1 MDFMLLMSDADLR
14 ICRCSSEKDSLD
26 CLRQADVNIL
36 QQVNTNVANSAFFG
50 TCIFVPVVDGRLI
63 PRRPTEILREGSVNG
78 VRDLAFSSC

>member
-14 ICRCSSEKDSLD
+14 ICRCSSAKDSLD
-26 CLRQADVNIL
+26 CLRQVDVNVL

-50 TCIFVPVVDGRLI
+50 TFIFVPVVDGRLI